1 MKQILN
7 TLTNSDFISKCT
19 NYIYIIHTVIVIICQ
34 LFPMDNLFAADLSTG

>member
-7 TLTNSDFISKCT
+7 TLTNSDFINKCT
-19 NYIYIIHTVIVIICQ
+19 NYIYIIQIHTFITCQ